1 VSQGSTAARGRGPP
15 AAGGLVGRYMLR
27 LLAKPLAATLLLVLP
42 ALLMER
48 LLRLFDLLAGA
59 GAPASSIIQLLL
71 YLVPHYLGL
80 AVPAALFLAVY
91 VVVARLSQDH
101 EMDALQATG
110 FSLARLS
117 WPFLAIG
124 LLCAGLSIGLY
135 GYVQPLS
142 RYAYRAALHTITN
155 AGWNAT
161 LVPGEFVQVGRRL
174 TVFIDR
180 RDAADGLLHGV
191 FLHQRREDGGEVLT
205 TAATGRLLVSSEE
218 SELLMEL
225 EEGQQVTLLPD
236 GETSTLSFTNSA
248 QSRPF
253 VRRLPLFRL
262 RGTDE
267 REMTLGEL
275 WAARNLPDPPVA
287 RARLDGELHGRLV
300 RSASLLFLPLLAMPM
315 GLAAKRSRRSAGILL
330 GAVILVVYQ
339 QALQLMES
347 LGDVGRIDPRP
358 ALWVLFLIFAASA
371 IAVFRHSN
379 RHPDEGAFDGVLAWL
394 DGVVAAMAGWLP
406 RRLRPSA

>member
-1 VSQGSTAARGRGPP
+1 MSQASAAGIGRGPP
-15 AAGGLVGRYMLR
+15 AAGLVSRYMLR
-27 LLAKPLAATLLLVLP
+27 LLARPLAATLLLVLP

-59 GAPASSIIQLLL
+59 GTPAASIVQLLL

-91 VVVARLSQDH
+91 VVVSRLSQDH
-101 EMDALQATG
+101 EMDALQASG

-117 WPFLAIG
+117 WPFLAVG
-124 LLCAGLSIGLY
+124 LLCAAVSIGLY

-142 RYAYRAALHTITN
+142 RYAYRAAFHTITS

-161 LVPGEFVQVGRRL
+161 LVPGEFVQIGRRL
-174 TVFIDR
+174 TVYVDR
-180 RDAADGLLHGV
+180 RDASGGALHGI
-191 FLHQRREDGGEVLT
+191 FLHQRREDGAEVLT
-205 TAATGRLLVSSEE
+205 TAATGRLLVSTEE
-218 SELLMEL
+218 SELLIEL
-225 EEGQQVTLLPD
+225 EEGQQVTTLPN
-236 GETSTLSFTNSA
+236 GESSTLAFTNSG

-275 WAARNLPDPPVA
+275 WDARNQDAPPVA

-330 GAVILVVYQ
+330 GAVILLVYQ

-358 ALWVLFLIFAASA
+358 ALWGLFVLFAVFG

-379 RHPDEGAFDGVLAWL
+379 LHPEEGAFDGVLARL
-394 DGVVAAMAGWLP
+394 DEGVARMAGWLP
-406 RRLRPSA
+406 RRWRSAA

>member
-1 VSQGSTAARGRGPP
+1 VSQASAAGIRRGPP
-15 AAGGLVGRYMLR
+15 AASGVVSRYMLR

-48 LLRLFDLLAGA
+48 LLRLFDLLANA
-59 GAPASSIIQLLL
+59 GTPAGSIVQLLL

-117 WPFLAIG
+117 WPFLAVG
-124 LLCAGLSIGLY
+124 VLCAGLSLGLY

-142 RYAYRAALHTITN
+142 RYAYRAAFHTITN

-161 LVPGEFVQVGRRL
+161 LVPGEFVRVGRRL
-174 TVFIDR
+174 TVYVDR
-180 RDAADGLLHGV
+180 RDATDGLLHGV
-191 FLHQRREDGGEVLT
+191 FLHQLREDGAEILT

-225 EEGQQVTLLPD
+225 EEGQQVTTLAN
-236 GETSTLSFTNSA
+236 GESSTLAFTNSA

-253 VRRLPLFRL
+253 IRRLPLFRL

-275 WAARNLPDPPVA
+275 WAARDQPEPPVPLP
-287 RARLDGELHGRLV
+287 RLDGELHGRLV

-347 LGDVGRIDPRP
+347 LGDVGRIDSRP
-358 ALWVLFLIFAASA
+358 ALWLLFLLFAAFG
-371 IAVFRHSN
+371 ILVFRHSN
-379 RHPDEGAFDGVLAWL
+379 LHPEEGAFDGVLAWL
-394 DGVVAAMAGWLP
+394 DRGVARVASWLP
-406 RRLRPSA
+406 RRLRPAA